1 MDEAVIGATLLNA
14 AAEAVVASD
23 REGRITW
30 WNAGAERVFGFSA
43 AEAMGQS
50 LDLIIPEPQRA
61 RHWEGYDRVIATGV
75 SRYGAG
81 DLLAVPA
88 MRKDGTR
95 ISLEFTIAPVKDAD
109 GGMVGMVSV
118 LRDVTARFMELRELR
133 KKLAAATAA
142 GQAAPIKS

>member
-1 MDEAVIGATLLNA
+1 MNGVMDARQISEALLSS

-23 REGRITW
+23 REGRITCW
-30 WNAGAERVFGFSA
+30 SPGAERVFGFTA
-43 AEAMGQS
+43 AEALGAS

-88 MRKDGTR
+88 LHKDGTR
-95 ISLEFTIAPVKDAD
+95 ISLEFTITPVKDAE
-109 GGMVGMVSV
+109 GQMVGMVSV
-118 LRDVTARFMELRELR
+118 IRDVTARFLEMRELR
-133 KKLAAATAA
+133 KKAAEASRA
-142 GQAAPIKS
+142 

>member
-1 MDEAVIGATLLNA
+1 MDARQIGETLLTS

-30 WNAGAERVFGFSA
+30 WSPGAERLFGFTA
-43 AEAMGQS
+43 AEALGAS

-61 RHWEGYDRVIATGV
+61 RHWEGYRRVMAGGA

-88 MRKDGTR
+88 LRKDGGR
-95 ISLEFTIAPVKDAD
+95 ISLEFTISPVRDAD
-109 GGMVGMVSV
+109 GRILGVASV
-118 LRDVTARFMELRELR
+118 MRDVTARFLELRDLR
-133 KKLAAATAA
+133 RKLAEVEAR
-142 GQAAPIKS
+142 